1 MVISQNPAISNNTG
15 NTGAIIGSANL
26 SEDGDGD
33 GGGDEMALSTNPS
46 LAPFPSG
53 V

>member
-33 GGGDEMALSTNPS
+33 GDEMALSTNPS